1 MASAGSRETV
11 TPRRSKRWFSTNVIL
26 VVVGGVAMIV
36 GSFLNWAGP
45 VRGTHTYI
53 SALWDPEF
61 TTAELLRSVGLV
73 MILLGGFAILGT
85 VVEAGWVSWLAGI
98 LGVAVVILFV
108 VEVLRGSSSMG
119 DVHVGLWL
127 SLAGAVLA
135 TLGGFPRRNTFGS
148 GP

>member
-1 MASAGSRETV
+1 LATAGSRETD
-11 TPRRSKRWFSTNVIL
+11 TKRWFSTHFVLAVI
-26 VVVGGVAMIV
+26 GGAAMIV

-53 SALWDPEF
+53 RALWDPEF
-61 TTAELLRSVGLV
+61 TTGELLRSVGFV
-73 MILLGGFAILGT
+73 MILLGSFVILGALFG
-85 VVEAGWVSWLAGI
+85 AGWISLLASI

-119 DVHVGLWL
+119 DLHMGLWL

-135 TLGGFPRRNTFGS
+135 TLGGLSRRNIFGS